1 MGAGHEHNTFVPMAA
16 IETSVAAAF
25 VQHAVQEQLVDLPY
39 GTLQLKRIDCKP
51 LLATHIALPTPD
63 LIIAARSFV
72 HRLPCRLNCHNHY
85 LTQHLLKHRVHDA
98 VSDEPL
104 SQGKLQNVFT
114 PVMET
119 DSFCLHFD
127 STLPVC
133 GEPFR
138 TYRYLS
144 QISSHI
150 TALTARHQEATIPFC
165 CSLADLECV
174 LTHPCVKLPQGW
186 SRSVVL
192 VWQMQ

>member
-1 MGAGHEHNTFVPMAA
+1 MGAGHEHNTFVPMAT

-25 VQHAVQEQLVDLPY
+25 VRHAVQEQLVDLPY
-39 GTLQLKRIDCKP
+39 GTLQSKRIDCKP
-51 LLATHIALPTPD
+51 LLATHIASPTPD

-98 VSDEPL
+98 V
-104 SQGKLQNVFT
+104 
-114 PVMET
+114 
-119 DSFCLHFD
+119 D

-174 LTHPCVKLPQGW
+174 LTRPCVKLPQGW